1 MYAYHSR
8 RLFPLAL
15 FWLAY
20 ACVPASMESVSPSL
34 PHTPAALSANPALP
48 ANNVTG
54 VWQGR
59 SFADCPIVT
68 TTNPGRCGAMQQITL
83 TMFQDG
89 QSIKGSYRC
98 AYGNENCRDLAETG
112 VISNGQMTARLLR
125 IVVMLED
132 GSMCRFTGWPQNGVL
147 QGRYQC
153 HWGGP
158 MEQGGF
164 RVERSY

>member
-1 MYAYHSR
+1 MSACLSR
-8 RLFPLAL
+8 RLLPVVLL
-15 FWLAY
+15 LLAY
-20 ACVPASMESVSPSL
+20 GCAPAATRSSSSGPLLDMPASL
-34 PHTPAALSANPALP
+34 PV
-48 ANNVTG
+48 NNITG

-59 SFADCPIVT
+59 SFADCPVVT
-68 TTNPGRCGAMQQITL
+68 TTNPGRCGAMQYITL

-89 QSIKGSYRC
+89 PRVVGSYRC

-125 IVVMLED
+125 IAVMLED
-132 GSMCRFTGWPQNGVL
+132 GSMCRFTGMPQNGIL
-147 QGRYQC
+147 EGRYQC

>member
-1 MYAYHSR
+1 MSAYLSR
-8 RLFPLAL
+8 EL
-15 FWLAY
+15 
-20 ACVPASMESVSPSL
+20 L
-34 PHTPAALSANPALP
+34 PIMFLLLVYGCAPAAIRSSSGPILDAPAALP
-48 ANNVTG
+48 ANNITG

-68 TTNPGRCGAMQQITL
+68 TTDPGRCGAMQIITL

-89 QSIKGSYRC
+89 PRVIGSYRC

-125 IVVMLED
+125 IAVMLED
-132 GSMCRFTGWPQNGVL
+132 GSMCRFTGMPQNGIME
-147 QGRYQC
+147 GRYQC

>member
-1 MYAYHSR
+1 MYACLL
-8 RLFPLAL
+8 RLL
-15 FWLAY
+15 
-20 ACVPASMESVSPSL
+20 SPIAFLSL
-34 PHTPAALSANPALP
+34 VYGCAPAAVTSTPTLPANTLAAAS

-59 SFADCPIVT
+59 SFADCPIIT
-68 TTNPGRCGAMQQITL
+68 TTNPGRCGAMQRITL

-89 QSIKGSYRC
+89 PRIRGSYRC
-98 AYGNENCRDLAETG
+98 AYGNENCRDEAEIG
-112 VISNGQMTARLLR
+112 VIQNGQMTARLLR

-132 GSMCRFTGWPQNGVL
+132 GSMCRFTGMPHNGIL
-147 QGRYQC
+147 EGRYQC

-164 RVERSY
+164 HVERSY